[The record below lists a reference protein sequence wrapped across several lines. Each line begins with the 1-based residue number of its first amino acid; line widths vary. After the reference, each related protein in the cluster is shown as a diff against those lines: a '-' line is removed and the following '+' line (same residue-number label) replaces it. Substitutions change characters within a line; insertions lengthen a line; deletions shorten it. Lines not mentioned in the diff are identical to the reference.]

1 MAIPK
6 TEIEKCD
13 FIPDAAIMEILSD
26 TKEPDSRD
34 ISDIVD
40 KAREAKGL
48 SPEEVGK
55 LLNVRSDANLEVL
68 YDAAREVKERIY
80 GKRIVLF
87 APLYFSSFCV
97 NNCVYCGYRREN
109 KFRRQKLSREEVM
122 EEVRVLE
129 AMGHKRL
136 ALECGEDPVKCPIEY
151 VEEVIQ
157 AVYDTKLD
165 RGSIRRVNVNIAA
178 TTVEDYRRLKA
189 ANIGTY
195 ILFQE
200 TYHRPTYELMHPQGP
215 KSSYDWHLGAMDRA
229 MEAGIDDV
237 GIGALLGLYD
247 YRYEV
252 LGLIYHALHLEE
264 RFGVGPHTISVPRLR
279 PARGVTLETFPYLM
293 ADRDFKKIVAILRLA
308 VPYTGIILSTRE
320 RPGFRDEV
328 IRVGVSQISAGSQTG
343 VGAYRHERRA
353 DGCTDTHARALD
365 DAGLQAC
372 GSARSCGDAESCG
385 GRLCGG
391 AKASDGGE
399 GSGNEHLQDEV
410 PQFAVDDNRT
420 PDEIIAGLAK
430 SGYIPSYCTACYRQG
445 RTGDR
450 FMEFAKTGEIQNLCQ
465 PNAILT
471 FKEYLLDYASDST
484 RRAGEEVIKS
494 HLEMIPSEKVR
505 KETEKRL
512 ARLEQGERDF
522 YF

>member
-13 FIPDAAIMEILSD
+13 FIMEILSD

-40 KAREAKGL
+40 KAKEAKGL
-48 SPEEVGK
+48 SPDEVGK
-55 LLNVRSDANLEVL
+55 LLNVRSDPNLEVL
-68 YDAAREVKERIY
+68 YDAAREVKEKIY

-97 NNCVYCGYRREN
+97 NNCAYCGYRRDNE
-109 KFRRQKLSREEVM
+109 FRRQKLSREEVM

-136 ALECGEDPVKCPIEY
+136 ALECGEDPVNCPIEY

-178 TTVEDYRRLKA
+178 TTVQDYKRLKA

-200 TYHRPTYELMHPQGP
+200 TYHRPTYEFMHLQGP

-279 PARGVTLETFPYLM
+279 PARGVTLETFPHLM

-328 IRVGVSQISAGSQTG
+328 IKVGVSQISAGSQTG
-343 VGAYRHERRA
+343 VGAYRHEHRA
-353 DGCTDTHARALD
+353 DL
-365 DAGLQAC
+365 
-372 GSARSCGDAESCG
+372 E
-385 GRLCGG
+385 
-391 AKASDGGE
+391 
-399 GSGNEHLQDEV
+399 DEV

-420 PDEIIAGLAK
+420 PDEIIASLAK

-484 RRAGEEVIKS
+484 RRTGEEAIKA

>member
-13 FIPDAAIMEILSD
+13 FIPDATIMEILSD
-26 TKEPDSRD
+26 TKEPDSRN
-34 ISDIVD
+34 IRDIVD
-40 KAREAKGL
+40 KAKEAKGL
-48 SPEEVGK
+48 SPDEVGK
-55 LLNVRSDANLEVL
+55 LLNVRSDANLQAL
-68 YDAAREVKERIY
+68 YDAAREVKEKIY

-97 NNCVYCGYRREN
+97 NNCVYCGYRRDN
-109 KFRRQKLSREEVM
+109 KFSRQKLSREEVM
-122 EEVRVLE
+122 EEVKILE
-129 AMGHKRL
+129 SMGHKRL
-136 ALECGEDPVKCPIEY
+136 ALECGEDPVNCPIDY

-178 TTVEDYRRLKA
+178 TTVKDYRRLKA

-200 TYHRPTYELMHPQGP
+200 TYHRPTYEAMHPHGP

-264 RFGVGPHTISVPRLR
+264 KFGVGPHTISVPRLR

-293 ADRDFKKIVAILRLA
+293 ADRDFMKIVAILRLA

-320 RPGFRDEV
+320 RPEFRDEV
-328 IRVGVSQISAGSQTG
+328 IKVGVSQISAGSRTG
-343 VGAYRHERRA
+343 VGAYRHDCGADNCGSSRA
-353 DGCTDTHARALD
+353 GAGALD
-365 DAGLQAC
+365 DA
-372 GSARSCGDAESCG
+372 E
-385 GRLCGG
+385 
-391 AKASDGGE
+391 
-399 GSGNEHLQDEV
+399 DEI
-410 PQFAVDDNRT
+410 PQFAVDDHRT

-471 FKEYLLDYASDST
+471 FKEYLIDYASPET
-484 RRAGEEVIKS
+484 RRVGEEAIKA
-494 HLEMIPSEKVR
+494 HLAMIPSEKVR

>member
-13 FIPDAAIMEILSD
+13 FIPDATIMEILSD

-40 KAREAKGL
+40 KAKEAKGL
-48 SPEEVGK
+48 SPDEVGK
-55 LLNVRSDANLEVL
+55 LLNVRSDPNLEVL
-68 YDAAREVKERIY
+68 YDAAREVKEKIY

-97 NNCVYCGYRREN
+97 NNCAYCGYRRDNE
-109 KFRRQKLSREEVM
+109 FRRQKLSREEVM

-136 ALECGEDPVKCPIEY
+136 ALECGEDPVNCPIEY

-178 TTVEDYRRLKA
+178 TTVQDYKRLKA

-200 TYHRPTYELMHPQGP
+200 TYHRPTYEFMHLQGP

-279 PARGVTLETFPYLM
+279 PARGVTLETFPHLM

-328 IRVGVSQISAGSQTG
+328 IKVGVSQISAGSQTG
-343 VGAYRHERRA
+343 VGAYRHEHRA
-353 DGCTDTHARALD
+353 DL
-365 DAGLQAC
+365 
-372 GSARSCGDAESCG
+372 E
-385 GRLCGG
+385 
-391 AKASDGGE
+391 
-399 GSGNEHLQDEV
+399 DEV

-420 PDEIIAGLAK
+420 PDEIIASLAK

-484 RRAGEEVIKS
+484 RRTGEEAIKA